1 MQLPYERTDG
11 SYHIYNQFVVEVPER
26 DALRQYLTEQKIG
39 TEIYYPVP
47 FHRQECFQ
55 YLGYKDGDF
64 PVAEAA
70 AARVLALPVYPELPE
85 AHQARVVEAI
95 AALLQPLTPG
105 GRSRPRSGP
114 AEARRHKGRPLVCRR
129 GRPGRDDVELREQP
143 LASGSAGSR
152 HETSVAVGDVLR
164 ADDAAAIGDMTT
176 CTGRVARDPRAAAVM
191 CSTSTLPGG
200 GAKHADGPGGRPAA
214 GHRRGSASRR

>member
-47 FHRQECFQ
+47 FHRQECFN

-95 AALLQPLTPG
+95 AALLPPLTA
-105 GRSRPRSGP
+105 RLRRRHRRVRF
-114 AEARRHKGRPLVCRR
+114 EARRHDAAWPSRCRVQAR
-129 GRPGRDDVELREQP
+129 LTSSC
-143 LASGSAGSR
+143 ASSHWSGSAGSR
-152 HETSVAVGDVLR
+152 HSNRCPVARRPARRLAPRRSDT
-164 ADDAAAIGDMTT
+164 TT
-176 CTGRVARDPRAAAVM
+176 CTGR
-191 CSTSTLPGG
+191 
-200 GAKHADGPGGRPAA
+200 
-214 GHRRGSASRR
+214 SREILVRQQ